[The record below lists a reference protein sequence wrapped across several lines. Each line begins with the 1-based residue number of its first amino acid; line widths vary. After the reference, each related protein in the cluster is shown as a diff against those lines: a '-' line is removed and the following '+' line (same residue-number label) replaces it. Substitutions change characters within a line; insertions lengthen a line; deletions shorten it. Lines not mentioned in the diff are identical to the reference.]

1 VRAELA
7 LYGHR
12 RRRGDIAAALEPV
25 GLEFDANVRVGDLH
39 AADRL
44 LLGVALAAIGRPAF
58 LVVDDLHE
66 DLTPAEH
73 ELAMARLRELTRGGT
88 TIVAGSLDPAL
99 SSRADVVLE
108 LSPNG
113 RPAGSV
119 PTTHPEADH
128 ALV

>member
-1 VRAELA
+1 
-7 LYGHR
+7 
-12 RRRGDIAAALEPV
+12 
-25 GLEFDANVRVGDLH
+25 
-39 AADRL
+39 
-44 LLGVALAAIGRPAF
+44 
-58 LVVDDLHE
+58 
-66 DLTPAEH
+66 
-73 ELAMARLRELTRGGT
+73 MARLRELTRGGT